1 MIIDF
6 HTHTFP
12 EKIAER
18 AVASLRSKSH
28 TVSFSDG
35 TAGGLMERDRA
46 AGIDLAVIL
55 PVATN
60 PEQVRHV
67 NDKAAAL
74 NREYGQKRMKG
85 SESCGT
91 HAADTVS
98 FSSGLLSF
106 ACIHPEMEDA
116 AAELGRVNELGF
128 KGVKLHPVYQG
139 TDIDSLPFLKIL
151 DSCAGLG
158 LTVVTH
164 GGWDIGFP
172 GVRHCMPDQI
182 RRAVRTVDPEG
193 KTLKLVA
200 AHMGGWRIWEEVPE
214 LLADTGVYLD
224 TSFSTGQFYPLS
236 DGYYDGKDISMLDTE
251 GFMTLYRAFGP
262 ERILFGT
269 DNPWSDAAESLAF
282 IRALPITEEEKGAIL
297 GGSARKLLGFV

>member
-35 TAGGLMERDRA
+35 TAGGLEARDDK

-60 PEQVRHV
+60 PEQVAHV

-74 NREYGQKRMKG
+74 NEEQAGRKAQK
-85 SESCGT
+85 
-91 HAADTVS
+91 
-98 FSSGLLSF
+98 LLSF
-106 ACIHPEMEDA
+106 ACIHPAMEDA
-116 AAELGRVNELGF
+116 AWELRRMKKLGF
-128 KGVKLHPVYQG
+128 KGIKIHPVYQE
-139 TDIDSLPFLKIL
+139 TSIDSLPFLKIL
-151 DSCAGLG
+151 DTCADQGLIA
-158 LTVVTH
+158 VTH

-182 RRAVRTVDPEG
+182 RRAARTVDPEG
-193 KTLKLVA
+193 KTLRLVV
-200 AHMGGWRIWEEVPE
+200 AHMGGWRCWEEVPE
-214 LLADTGVYLD
+214 LLADTSVYLD
-224 TSFSTGQFYPLS
+224 TSFSTGRFYPLN
-236 DGYYDGKDISMLDTE
+236 DGYYDGTDVSMLDTD
-251 GFMTLYRAFGP
+251 GFMELYRAFGP

-269 DNPWSDAAESLAF
+269 DNPWSDASESLEF
-282 IRALPITEEEKGAIL
+282 IRSLPLTEDEKDMIL
-297 GGSARKLLGFV
+297 GKAAEKLLGTL

>member
-35 TAGGLMERDRA
+35 TAKGLEERNRA

-55 PVATN
+55 PVATD
-60 PEQVRHV
+60 PEQVSHV
-67 NDKAAAL
+67 NDRAAL
-74 NREYGQKRMKG
+74 LNHTYGQG
-85 SESCGT
+85 TVPESESPASRASGD
-91 HAADTVS
+91 AS
-98 FSSGLLSF
+98 GPSGLLSF
-106 ACIHPEMEDA
+106 ACIHPEMEDT
-116 AAELGRVNELGF
+116 AAELYRIHELGF
-128 KGVKLHPVYQG
+128 KGIKLHPVYQG

-182 RRAVRTVDPEG
+182 RRAVKTVDPEG

-282 IRALPITEEEKGAIL
+282 IRALPISKEEKELVL
-297 GGSARKLLGFV
+297 GGSALKLLGFA